1 MAEVPVGFRVK
12 LIRDYTRYHRDL
24 KVGIEG
30 SAVVPVGRAALSKNQ
45 FVSIKF
51 VLDKQVEKSKGK
63 TTTYEENI
71 EIEVLR
77 CDVEV
82 VDERWQEWQGRESKE
97 REDALA
103 AHVSK
108 ATVYTTRRGGFVEL
122 VVQYN
127 NGRLNDTW
135 KKKTECKQIVADLEK
150 RGLLEEAIKGR
161 ED

>member
-1 MAEVPVGFRVK
+1 MIEVPEGFRVK

-71 EIEVLR
+71 EVEVLR

-82 VDERWQEWQGRESKE
+82 IDERWRKWQGRESKE

-103 AHVSK
+103 SHVSK
-108 ATVYTTRRGGFVEL
+108 ATIYTTRRGGFVEL
-122 VVQYN
+122 VVQYS

-135 KKKTECKQIVADLEK
+135 KKKHECKQIVADLEK
-150 RGLLEEAIKGR
+150 RGLLEEAIRGQG
-161 ED
+161 D